1 MATLELIN
9 DIANSQFAYLVL
21 FIILLYY
28 VLKTSQEREFKMRD
42 QLDKIVPILDN
53 LVNKVNSIE
62 DELRKG
68 K

>member
-1 MATLELIN
+1 MATLEVIN
-9 DIANSQFAYLVL
+9 KIANSQFAYLVL